1 VRHQLTP
8 FITQSEMSVTEHFIK
23 AYKKKNEEAKDE
35 DESLGLMPT
44 GYYLDK
50 TATTRDNKFKGTNIF
65 YSPPDLTINDKA
77 GKNFRT
83 GE

>member
-1 VRHQLTP
+1 
-8 FITQSEMSVTEHFIK
+8 MSVTEHFIK
-23 AYKKKNEEAKDE
+23 AYKKKTEDAKDE
-35 DESLGLMPT
+35 DESLGLKAT

-50 TATTRDNKFKGTNIF
+50 TATSREAKFKGTNIF
-65 YSPPDLTINDKA
+65 WSPPDLTINGKG